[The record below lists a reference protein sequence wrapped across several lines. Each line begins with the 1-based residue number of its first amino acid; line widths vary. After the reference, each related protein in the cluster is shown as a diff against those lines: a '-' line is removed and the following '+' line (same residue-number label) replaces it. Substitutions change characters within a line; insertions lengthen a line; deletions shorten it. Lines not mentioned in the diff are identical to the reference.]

1 MRLTLQSLA
10 ASALLIA
17 APVSAPASQSAAFAA
32 AAQAADPLSIASLR
46 AGLAGQWTGTLE
58 YRDYTANEWFGIP
71 MSVRIED
78 VGDGATL
85 IRHGQFDDGP
95 VVGIVRITTV
105 LFYDSAAGTEIT
117 GMFRRGRAVE
127 QVRYDLALSGT
138 PRDATHWTMV
148 ALTES
153 RDDNRPARLRETTT
167 RDGDTITTLK
177 EIDWTDEAG
186 ENWLVRNRTTLRRI
200 GD

>member
-1 MRLTLQSLA
+1 MRRTP
-10 ASALLIA
+10 LLIA
-17 APVSAPASQSAAFAA
+17 AACAALF
-32 AAQAADPLSIASLR
+32 PLSSGAQTTSTPALASTEALEIPALR
-46 AGLAGQWTGTLE
+46 AGLAGTWTGSLE

-71 MSVRIED
+71 MTVRIED

-95 VVGIVRITTV
+95 QVGIVRITTV
-105 LFYDSAAGTEIT
+105 LFYDAQAGTETT

-127 QVRYDLALSGT
+127 QVRYTVTLAGT

-148 ALTES
+148 AMTTS
-153 RDDNRPARLRETTT
+153 TDDNRPARLRETTT

-177 EIDWTDEAG
+177 EIDWTDDAE
-186 ENWLVRNRTTLRRI
+186 ENWLVRNRTRLTRAA
-200 GD
+200 D